1 MARPLRCEFPGGW
14 YHVTARGNERKDIF
28 RNDHDREHF
37 LEVLGELEA
46 RFGLEVHAYVL
57 MGNHYHLLLRL
68 RGEHGLSAGMHFLGV
83 SYSVWFNRRHR
94 RSGHLFQGRFKAVVV
109 DFDDWG
115 GELSRYIHLNPVRT
129 RSHGLDK
136 GARAADRQGL
146 GDKVSKEEALQRLA
160 TLKNHRWSSY
170 DAYVGRGTSPDW
182 LHTEAMLSKFGKGPR
197 ARREYRKYVEEA
209 VRSRWAESPWENLVG
224 GLVLGGKELLEKV
237 RKSTKAD
244 PTQQPG
250 WKQIERRLE
259 LPDIVKAVS
268 RLRGEPWE
276 DYGQRRGDWGRPMVL
291 MAARRLAGIDNRTL
305 ARWIGAKDDSTVTQ
319 AVKRLEVKM
328 RTDRKLAKFYDALS
342 RELSKVKI

>member
-28 RNDHDREHF
+28 RNDRDREHF
-37 LEVLGELEA
+37 LEVVAELEP
-46 RFGLEVHAYVL
+46 RFGIEVHAYVL

-68 RGEHGLSAGMHFLGV
+68 RGESGLSAGMHFLGV

-136 GARAADRQGL
+136 RARAADRQGL
-146 GDKVSKEEALQRLA
+146 GEKVSKEEALQRLA

-182 LHTEAMLSKFGKGPR
+182 LHTEAVLSKFGKGPR
-197 ARREYRKYVEEA
+197 ARRAYGKYVEEA
-209 VRSRWAESPWENLVG
+209 VRSRWAERPWENLVG

-237 RKSTKAD
+237 RRSTKAD

-259 LPDIVKAVS
+259 LPDIVKVVS
-268 RLRGEPWE
+268 RLRGERWE

-305 ARWIGAKDDSTVTQ
+305 ARWIGARDDSTVTQ
-319 AVKRLEVKM
+319 AVKRLEAKI
-328 RTDRKLAKFYDALS
+328 RGDRKLAKFYDAVG
-342 RELSKVKI
+342 REMSKVKM